1 MWGSQIIDMEDS
13 KLLRLSLSFALVGL
27 LSLLVMTEFV
37 EPKSILISEVI
48 DNIGNQVYIEGSV
61 QSASYKETSTFFT
74 VEDISGELLVV
85 VFDSLEEVIS
95 KGDKIGVSGEA
106 SLYKGKLEIIADEI
120 TCLKCGS

>member
-1 MWGSQIIDMEDS
+1 MEDS